1 MRSRTLRFSLA
12 VALVVAV
19 VVVGISLT
27 KGSDS
32 HNPALDKPVLVT
44 AGPAGLVSGTAPSQ
58 NGAMWLLAKTPKG
71 ANLQRVRS
79 KSGRV
84 LGIIPLPKEASVVA
98 ESSGGYLGVGL
109 AGSNSGAIVLLG
121 STGGATLGSIPVS
134 GPVVD
139 LVAGVDGLTY
149 YALTKVGGVGV
160 VDIALL
166 ATRKV
171 MSHVPVPRNTTSI
184 AVTADQTTLYA
195 LESNGSLSAID
206 LGTSRVIQNFKVGP
220 DTRHLALTL
229 DGTKFLVLK
238 GPLNANNVSVI
249 DVATQRTIYVSPA
262 PANTNWIVATTD
274 GSEIVNF
281 VGTGTFGNVQ
291 SFLISQ

>member
-1 MRSRTLRFSLA
+1 MRSKVVRFSL
-12 VALVVAV
+12 VAALTVVVVAV
-19 VVVGISLT
+19 TMSLT
-27 KGSDS
+27 GGKGS

-44 AGPAGLVSGTAPSQ
+44 PGPAGLVSGTAPSP
-58 NGAMWLLAKTPKG
+58 NGAMWLLAKTAQG
-71 ANLQRVRS
+71 ANLQRVRA
-79 KSGRV
+79 KSGKV

-98 ESSGGYLGVGL
+98 ESTGGYLGVGL
-109 AGSNSGAIVLLG
+109 AGLKSGASVLLG

-134 GPVVD
+134 GPVID

-149 YALTKVGGVGV
+149 YALTQSGGASV

-171 MSHVPVPRNTTSI
+171 MSHVPVPRATTSI
-184 AVTADQTTLYA
+184 AVSADQTTLYA
-195 LESNGSLSAID
+195 LELNGSLSAID
-206 LGTSRVIQNFKVGP
+206 LGTSRVTQNFKVGL

-238 GPLNANNVSVI
+238 GPLNADNVSVI
-249 DVATQRTIYVSPA
+249 DVATQRTVYVSPA
-262 PANTNWIVATTD
+262 PANTKWIIATTD

-281 VGTGTFGNVQ
+281 VGTSTFGNVQ
-291 SFLISQ
+291 TFLISQ